1 MLIHSLVEAQ
11 ARRAPQAPALAF
23 GGERL
28 TYAELEGRAN
38 RLARALRRRGVGPE
52 ALVGVAAERSV
63 ETVVGLLAVLKA
75 GGAYVPLDPSYPS
88 ERLAF
93 MWGDASRT
101 RPGGAAPVLL
111 TQERTAE
118 AVPAHGAQVLRLDA
132 DAALWAGESAE
143 PLPAGE
149 VALDHDHLAYV
160 IYTSGSTGRPKGVLI
175 AHRGVVN
182 VIRESARLLDV
193 GPESRV
199 LQLASLS
206 FDASVLEIFTA
217 LSTGACLV
225 LTRRETLLSGEAL
238 GRELAAERITT
249 IAIPPSLLDKVP
261 EGIELPALR
270 SIVVG
275 GEACSAATAA
285 RWAPGRR
292 FVNAYAPTEATIF
305 ATAGECTGLDPSPP
319 AIGVPIAETE
329 IQLLGPDGTPVPPG
343 EPGEICLGGAG
354 VARGY
359 LHRPDLT
366 AERFVPAADGGRL
379 YRSGDLGRR
388 RPDGSLEFIGRVD
401 FQVKVRGY
409 RIELGEIEAVLGEHP
424 AVRSAVVAARQDGE
438 EGDGAFAEKRLVAY
452 VVPRGAAAGLVSAL
466 RAHLAE
472 RLPDYM
478 VPAAFVFL
486 DALPMAATGKV
497 DRKALPAPDRARPA
511 LETAYAA
518 PSGPVEEALA
528 QVWGEL
534 LGLDRVG
541 ARDNLF
547 ALGGH
552 SLLVAQI
559 VSRVRQD
566 FGVELPIPVVF
577 EHPTI
582 AALAARIAAVRTG
595 GAESDEPELPPV
607 ERVPRD
613 RPLPLSFTQERV
625 WFLNQLSPGAI
636 AYNFQFTLRFR
647 GPLDRDA
654 LARTLTE
661 VVRRHEVLRTTFPA
675 RDGRGVQVI
684 HPPFA
689 VALPVV
695 DLTALPPAA
704 REARA
709 ERIVRQ
715 EIRRGFDVAEL
726 PLLRWTLLR
735 LAPDDHLLL
744 QVEHHFV
751 HDGWSLA
758 LFLREVKEIYRAF
771 SAGLPSPLPEPPIQY
786 ADFAVWQRRFL
797 DGQVLARQLG
807 YWKERLGE
815 DPPVLQLPTDHPRP
829 KAHSFRGDA
838 LRVDLPHELYEEV
851 RAFGR
856 REGSTLFVTMLSV
869 FDALLDRM
877 TGQDDFLLGSG
888 VANRRLRETEQMIG
902 MVVNTVVLRTP
913 LASDLPFRDLMVR
926 ARRTM
931 LEAHQHQDL
940 PFEKLVQ
947 ELQPDRDLS
956 RNPLF
961 QVLFSFHDAPV
972 PDLDFGGGLAAEI
985 FERHNSSA
993 KSDLNVVVKPRA
1005 EQRIGLRPT
1014 GHDELTMVWEFA
1026 TDLYERATIERMWGH
1041 YQNLLRGVVEDAGRT
1056 LAELPLLSPAEQL
1069 QLAAWNETAAP
1080 APAEPRVQR
1089 LVEAQAARTPA
1100 ALAVAMGPRRLAY
1113 GELNAAAN
1121 RLARKLRALGAGPE
1135 VPVGVLLE
1143 RSPEL
1148 VVAEL
1153 AALKTGGAY
1162 LPLDPVYPPE
1172 RLAFMLEDAGVAA
1185 LVTDRAHAGLVAG
1198 VAVPVLV
1205 LDEMAELAALP
1216 DSNLPDAATDPA
1228 AAARLAYVIYTSG
1241 STGHPKG
1248 VEVTHGGLANLVAWH
1263 RQVYGV
1269 GVEDRA
1275 TLVAGPAF
1283 DASVWEVWPYLTA
1296 GASLHVPDA
1305 ETRAAPE
1312 RLLAWLVAERVT
1324 LTFLPTP
1331 LAEAAVEL
1339 PAPEGLELRAVLTG
1353 GDRLRR
1359 APAAGLP
1366 YRLVNHYG
1374 PTENSVVATAGE
1386 VPPAATSDVPPG
1398 IGRAIANT
1406 RLHVL
1411 DRDGNPTPVGVPGEL
1426 FVGGAGLARGYRGR
1440 PDLTAERFV
1449 PDAWSEEPGARLY
1462 RTGDLVRWRSNGELE
1477 FLGRTDH
1484 QVKVRGF
1491 RIELGEIEAV
1501 LARYP
1506 AVKQAVVVARGKE
1519 DSSEKRL
1526 VAYVVPHDEAVDAD
1540 ALRAH
1545 LAATLPDYMVPSAFV
1560 LLPSLPLTPNGKVDL
1575 RALPEPELEAGRE
1588 EGYVAPRTPLEELLA
1603 GIWAQVVG
1611 VPRVG
1616 AGDHFFRL
1624 GGHSLLATQVLSRV
1638 RDAAGAEVPLAALF
1652 EEPVLAGFARAVE
1665 ARLRGGAAAED
1676 RIPRR
1681 PAGVPIPLSF
1691 AQERLWFLD
1700 RLAPGN
1706 AAYNI
1711 ARAWRLAGPL
1721 DAAALAAAVRAV
1733 VARHEALRTTF
1744 AEEDGQPVQRVAEE
1758 PTFAVAFEDLTALPP
1773 AAREAT
1779 AAQRAAEIAGRPYNL
1794 ARRPPLRVAL
1804 LRLATDDHRLL
1815 LGMHHIV
1822 ADGWSMGR
1830 FLAELGALAAG
1841 AVLPPLPVQYGD
1853 FALWQR
1859 GRLTGET
1866 LAALNT
1872 YWHGQLA
1879 GAPALLELPTDRR
1892 RPAVQAH
1899 RGDQETQRLSGA
1911 QAAALR
1917 ELVRGSGATLFM
1929 TLAAA
1934 LAALFHRLSGQAD
1947 VVLGTPIVGRTRSE
1961 LEPLVGFFVNTA
1973 ALRVRFA
1980 GDPTFAALVA
1990 QVREATLA
1998 AHAHQEMPFEKLVE
2012 ELAPERNLGHSPIFQ
2027 VLFALQNT
2035 ESEALALPGVE
2046 ALPLP
2051 LARGESRFDLELI
2064 ASETAD
2070 GGLEIAWRYDRDL
2083 WDGPSVAR
2091 MAGSFA
2097 TLLDAAATAPDT
2109 RVLELEVLTA
2119 HERRQLPLDADGGAL
2134 PAAGDEVPALLH
2146 RLVEAQV
2153 ARTPEA
2159 VALVHAPAAGAPRVR
2174 LTYRDLNRRANR
2186 LAHRL
2191 RALGVGPEA
2200 RVGVSLERAPEMVT
2214 ALLAV
2219 LKAGGAYVPLDPAYP
2234 AERLGLML
2242 EDARA
2247 GQPSFVLLTQERLL
2261 PRLDA
2266 VLAGQDDVYLFC
2278 LDRDRLLLAG
2288 EPEEDLP
2295 DGAAPANLSHVIYT
2309 SGSTGRPKGVAI
2321 EHRSGGAFLRWALSV
2336 FTPQELAGV
2345 FASTSINFDLSVG
2358 FF

>member
-1 MLIHSLVEAQ
+1 M
-11 ARRAPQAPALAF
+11 
-23 GGERL
+23 
-28 TYAELEGRAN
+28 
-38 RLARALRRRGVGPE
+38 
-52 ALVGVAAERSV
+52 
-63 ETVVGLLAVLKA
+63 
-75 GGAYVPLDPSYPS
+75 
-88 ERLAF
+88 
-93 MWGDASRT
+93 
-101 RPGGAAPVLL
+101 
-111 TQERTAE
+111 
-118 AVPAHGAQVLRLDA
+118 PAHGTQVLRLDA

-217 LSTGACLV
+217 LATGACLV

-305 ATAGECTGLDPSPP
+305 ATAGEVTGLDASPP

-329 IQLLGPDGTPVPPG
+329 VQLLGPDGTPVPPG

-379 YRSGDLGRR
+379 YRSGDLGRQ

-438 EGDGAFAEKRLVAY
+438 EGEGAFAEKRLVAY
-452 VVPRGAAAGLVSAL
+452 VVPRGAAEGLVSGL

-518 PSGPVEEALA
+518 PSGPVEETLA
-528 QVWGEL
+528 RVWGEL

-566 FGVELPIPVVF
+566 LGVELPIPAVF

-582 AALAARIAAVRTG
+582 AALAARIEAARAG
-595 GAESDEPELPPV
+595 GAAADEPELPPV

-636 AYNFQFTLRFR
+636 AYNFQFTLRFT
-647 GPLDRDA
+647 GALDRDA

-695 DLTALPPAA
+695 DLTALPPQA

-771 SAGLPSPLPEPPIQY
+771 AAGLPSPLPEPPIQY

-797 DGQVLARQLG
+797 DGPVLARQLG
-807 YWKERLGE
+807 YWKERLGD
-815 DPPVLQLPTDHPRP
+815 DPPVLQMPADHPRP

-838 LRVDLPHELYEEV
+838 LRVDLPHGLYEAV

-856 REGSTLFVTMLSV
+856 REGSTLFVTMLSA
-869 FDALLDRM
+869 FDALLYRM
-877 TGQDDFLLGSG
+877 TGQEDFLLGSG

-913 LASDLPFRDLMVR
+913 LAGDLPFRELLVR

-985 FERHNSSA
+985 FERHNGSA
-993 KSDLNVVVKPRA
+993 KSDLNVVAKPRA
-1005 EQRIGLRPT
+1005 EQRIGLRPA
-1014 GHDELTMVWEFA
+1014 GDDELTMVWEFA
-1026 TDLYERATIERMWGH
+1026 TDLYERSTIERMWGH
-1041 YQNLLRGVVEDAGRT
+1041 YQNLLRGIVEDAGRT
-1056 LAELPLLSPAEQL
+1056 LAELPLLSPAERL
-1069 QLAAWNETAAP
+1069 QLAAWNETDAP

-1089 LVEAQAARTPA
+1089 LVEAQAARTPE
-1100 ALAVAMGPRRLAY
+1100 ALAVAMGGRRWTYCA
-1113 GELNAAAN
+1113 LNAAAN
-1121 RLARKLRALGAGPE
+1121 RLAAKLRRLGAGPE

-1153 AALKTGGAY
+1153 AALKAGSAY
-1162 LPLDPVYPPE
+1162 LPLDSAYPPE
-1172 RLAFMLEDAGVAA
+1172 RLVFMLADAGVAA

-1198 VAVPVLV
+1198 AAVPVLL
-1205 LDEMAELAALP
+1205 LDEVAAELAALP
-1216 DSNLPDAATDPA
+1216 DGDPPDAETDPA
-1228 AAARLAYVIYTSG
+1228 AAAGRLAYIIYTSG
-1241 STGHPKG
+1241 STGRPKG

-1263 RQVYGV
+1263 RHVYNV
-1269 GVEDRA
+1269 TAKDRA
-1275 TLVAGPAF
+1275 TVLAGPAF
-1283 DASVWEVWPYLTA
+1283 DASVWEIWPYLAA
-1296 GASLHVPDA
+1296 GASLHVPEPAVRSEPD
-1305 ETRAAPE
+1305 
-1312 RLLAWLVAERVT
+1312 RLLAWLAAEEIT
-1324 LTFLPTP
+1324 LCFLPTP
-1331 LAEAAVEL
+1331 LAEAVMEL
-1339 PAPEGLELRAVLTG
+1339 ASPAGLALRAVLTG

-1359 APAAGLP
+1359 APAPDLP
-1366 YRLVNHYG
+1366 YQLVNHYG
-1374 PTENSVVATAGE
+1374 PTESTVVTTAGAVRPAASPAVLRVTATAALREG
-1386 VPPAATSDVPPG
+1386 APPG
-1398 IGRAIANT
+1398 IGRPIADT
-1406 RLHVL
+1406 YVYVV
-1411 DRDGNPTPVGVPGEL
+1411 DRDGNLVPPGVPGEL
-1426 FVGGAGLARGYRGR
+1426 WVGGTGLARGYRAAAR
-1440 PDLTAERFV
+1440 PDR
-1449 PDAWSEEPGARLY
+1449 R
-1462 RTGDLVRWRSNGELE
+1462 
-1477 FLGRTDH
+1477 
-1484 QVKVRGF
+1484 
-1491 RIELGEIEAV
+1491 
-1501 LARYP
+1501 
-1506 AVKQAVVVARGKE
+1506 
-1519 DSSEKRL
+1519 
-1526 VAYVVPHDEAVDAD
+1526 
-1540 ALRAH
+1540 ALR
-1545 LAATLPDYMVPSAFV
+1545 P
-1560 LLPSLPLTPNGKVDL
+1560 G
-1575 RALPEPELEAGRE
+1575 RLE
-1588 EGYVAPRTPLEELLA
+1588 
-1603 GIWAQVVG
+1603 
-1611 VPRVG
+1611 
-1616 AGDHFFRL
+1616 
-1624 GGHSLLATQVLSRV
+1624 
-1638 RDAAGAEVPLAALF
+1638 
-1652 EEPVLAGFARAVE
+1652 
-1665 ARLRGGAAAED
+1665 
-1676 RIPRR
+1676 RR
-1681 PAGVPIPLSF
+1681 
-1691 AQERLWFLD
+1691 R
-1700 RLAPGN
+1700 
-1706 AAYNI
+1706 
-1711 ARAWRLAGPL
+1711 
-1721 DAAALAAAVRAV
+1721 
-1733 VARHEALRTTF
+1733 
-1744 AEEDGQPVQRVAEE
+1744 
-1758 PTFAVAFEDLTALPP
+1758 
-1773 AAREAT
+1773 
-1779 AAQRAAEIAGRPYNL
+1779 
-1794 ARRPPLRVAL
+1794 RRPPVP
-1804 LRLATDDHRLL
+1804 H
-1815 LGMHHIV
+1815 
-1822 ADGWSMGR
+1822 
-1830 FLAELGALAAG
+1830 
-1841 AVLPPLPVQYGD
+1841 
-1853 FALWQR
+1853 
-1859 GRLTGET
+1859 
-1866 LAALNT
+1866 
-1872 YWHGQLA
+1872 
-1879 GAPALLELPTDRR
+1879 R
-1892 RPAVQAH
+1892 RP
-1899 RGDQETQRLSGA
+1899 
-1911 QAAALR
+1911 
-1917 ELVRGSGATLFM
+1917 
-1929 TLAAA
+1929 
-1934 LAALFHRLSGQAD
+1934 
-1947 VVLGTPIVGRTRSE
+1947 
-1961 LEPLVGFFVNTA
+1961 
-1973 ALRVRFA
+1973 
-1980 GDPTFAALVA
+1980 
-1990 QVREATLA
+1990 
-1998 AHAHQEMPFEKLVE
+1998 
-2012 ELAPERNLGHSPIFQ
+2012 
-2027 VLFALQNT
+2027 
-2035 ESEALALPGVE
+2035 
-2046 ALPLP
+2046 
-2051 LARGESRFDLELI
+2051 
-2064 ASETAD
+2064 
-2070 GGLEIAWRYDRDL
+2070 
-2083 WDGPSVAR
+2083 
-2091 MAGSFA
+2091 
-2097 TLLDAAATAPDT
+2097 
-2109 RVLELEVLTA
+2109 
-2119 HERRQLPLDADGGAL
+2119 GAL
-2134 PAAGDEVPALLH
+2134 PA
-2146 RLVEAQV
+2146 R
-2153 ARTPEA
+2153 RR
-2159 VALVHAPAAGAPRVR
+2159 PRVPRPHRPSGQGAR
-2174 LTYRDLNRRANR
+2174 LPHRAGGDR
-2186 LAHRL
+2186 G
-2191 RALGVGPEA
+2191 RALTPPGGQASGRRGA
-2200 RVGVSLERAPEMVT
+2200 RR
-2214 ALLAV
+2214 
-2219 LKAGGAYVPLDPAYP
+2219 
-2234 AERLGLML
+2234 
-2242 EDARA
+2242 
-2247 GQPSFVLLTQERLL
+2247 
-2261 PRLDA
+2261 
-2266 VLAGQDDVYLFC
+2266 
-2278 LDRDRLLLAG
+2278 
-2288 EPEEDLP
+2288 
-2295 DGAAPANLSHVIYT
+2295 
-2309 SGSTGRPKGVAI
+2309 
-2321 EHRSGGAFLRWALSV
+2321 
-2336 FTPQELAGV
+2336 
-2345 FASTSINFDLSVG
+2345 
-2358 FF
+2358 